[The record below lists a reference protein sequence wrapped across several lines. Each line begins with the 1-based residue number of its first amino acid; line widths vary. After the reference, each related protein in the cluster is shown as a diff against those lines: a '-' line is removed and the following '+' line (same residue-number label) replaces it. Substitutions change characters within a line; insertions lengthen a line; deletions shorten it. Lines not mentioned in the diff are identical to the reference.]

1 MIQYGPL
8 LKFHE
13 MHCFV
18 IMHKMERITTVIYKL
33 LTVSLGAWMMVT
45 FLEKFRGSSVNLRS
59 SV

>member
-1 MIQYGPL
+1 
-8 LKFHE
+8 